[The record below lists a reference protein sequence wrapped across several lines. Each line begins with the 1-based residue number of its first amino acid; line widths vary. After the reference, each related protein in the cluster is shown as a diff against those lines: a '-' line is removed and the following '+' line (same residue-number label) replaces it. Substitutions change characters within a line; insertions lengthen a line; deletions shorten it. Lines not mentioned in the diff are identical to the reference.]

1 MHPFER
7 MRAERAAMMPRL
19 QRLQAHW
26 PDEVRLWLEGNES
39 ILYHTYPFMLRGAY
53 PTVGVEAL
61 RTLSLGLWMLCESVF
76 LSDKVVDG
84 DTGWAG
90 DAVLRVQ
97 AMQFEAHA
105 QFHRLFPAGA
115 PFWARAR
122 EAWAAYARNCALE
135 RRLSAAPATVTRESS
150 LEVARGKFPFS
161 KLAVHGL
168 AALSGDDAKTARLV
182 ASVDGFD
189 LFTCLWD
196 DVRDWRKDLAAG
208 APSTARG
215 QVQSA
220 HPELR
225 GARGGDAE
233 AFGRALFGRGHAG
246 AIIAAAGRAL
256 REAQEGVAG
265 LGADDWVAMLAS
277 LERVME
283 EKRRVIRSHV
293 GAEAVAA

>member
-26 PDEVRLWLEGNES
+26 PDEVRLWIDGNES
-39 ILYHTYPFMLRGAY
+39 VLYHTYPFMLRGAY
-53 PTVGVEAL
+53 PAVDVEAL
-61 RTLSLGLWMLCESVF
+61 RTLSMGLWMLCESVF
-76 LSDKVVDG
+76 VSDKVVDG

-97 AMQFEAHA
+97 AMQFEAYA
-105 QFHRLFPAGA
+105 QLHRLFPADS

-122 EAWAAYARNCALE
+122 EAWTAYARNCALE
-135 RRLSAAPATVTRESS
+135 RRLAAAPETVTRESS
-150 LEVARGKFPFS
+150 LRVARGKFPFS

-168 AALSGDDAKTARLV
+168 AALACDDAKTEPLV

-215 QVQSA
+215 WVQSA

-225 GARGGDAE
+225 GAGADDAD

-246 AIIAAAGRAL
+246 AIIAAAGHAL
-256 REAQEGVAG
+256 HEAQQGVAG
-265 LGADDWVAMLAS
+265 LGAGDWVAMLAS

-283 EKRRVIRSHV
+283 EKLRVIRSHV
-293 GAEAVAA
+293 GTEAVAA